1 VSPIRFITA
10 AAVAASLALPLAA
23 AAQQAPPPPAAP
35 AAAGAPAPRHGAHY
49 MRALRSLNLTDA
61 QKAQIKTAMQ
71 QTRQANEN
79 ADPQTRK
86 TNLEQLRAQINSVL
100 TPDQRAQLQ
109 AELQKE
115 REDAAN
121 APAGGAAPPP
131 HN

>member
-1 VSPIRFITA
+1 M
-10 AAVAASLALPLAA
+10 
-23 AAQQAPPPPAAP
+23 
-35 AAAGAPAPRHGAHY
+35 H
-49 MRALRSLNLTDA
+49 ALRTLNLTDA
-61 QKAQIKTAMQ
+61 QKTQIKSAMQ
-71 QTRQANEN
+71 QTRTANEN

-86 TNLEQLRAQINSVL
+86 ANLEQLRSQINSVL

-121 APAGGAAPPP
+121 ASGGAAPPP

>member
-1 VSPIRFITA
+1 VSPIRFIAA
-10 AAVAASLALPLAA
+10 AAVAASFALPLAVS
-23 AAQQAPPPPAAP
+23 AQQAPPPAT
-35 AAAGAPAPRHGAHY
+35 APAPPASAPHRGGAHF
-49 MRALRSLNLTDA
+49 MRALRSLNLSDA
-61 QKAQIKTAMQ
+61 QKTQIKTAMQ

-86 TNLEQLRAQINSVL
+86 ANLEQLRSQITSVL

-121 APAGGAAPPP
+121 APAGGAPPPP

>member
-1 VSPIRFITA
+1 MSPIRFITA

-35 AAAGAPAPRHGAHY
+35 AAGAPAPHHGARY
-49 MRALRSLNLTDA
+49 MHALRTLNLTDA
-61 QKAQIKTAMQ
+61 QKTQIKSAMQ
-71 QTRQANEN
+71 QTRTANEN

-86 TNLEQLRAQINSVL
+86 ANLEQLRSQINSVL

-121 APAGGAAPPP
+121 ASGGAAPPP